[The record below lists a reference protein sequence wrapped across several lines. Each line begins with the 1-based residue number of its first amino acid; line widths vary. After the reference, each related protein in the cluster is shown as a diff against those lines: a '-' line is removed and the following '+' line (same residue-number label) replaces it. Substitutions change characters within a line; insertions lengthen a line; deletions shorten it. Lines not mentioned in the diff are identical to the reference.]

1 MMKYVSVL
9 TLIITA
15 VSSASPPIT
24 PAPRLLDKFS
34 TGYMMED
41 GVRKGAAPECKDS
54 LGWVYYNGH
63 CYMFTR
69 SRVSF

>member
-1 MMKYVSVL
+1 MMKVQVL
-9 TLIITA
+9 TLFIAGAA
-15 VSSASPPIT
+15 VSAKTPGMT
-24 PAPRLLDKFS
+24 PAPRLLDQFS

-41 GVRKGAAPECKDS
+41 GVRAQAAPECKDD

-69 SRVSF
+69 